1 MERYSRHI
9 LLKEIGEEGQQ
20 KLRKA
25 SVLIVGAGGLGSPVA
40 LYLTAAGIGQIGII
54 DDDVVSLT
62 NLQRQILYRESQIG
76 TPKVACAKAT
86 LNDLNSETNIRTYP
100 FRLDESN
107 ARSII
112 NEYDLIIDACDN
124 FDTRYLID
132 RITQESGIP
141 YLYGSIGEFTGQVSI
156 FNISGAGSYADLF
169 PEDEKPEK
177 GTLPLGVMGS
187 VPGVIGSIQATE
199 AIKLITGI
207 GKPLINELLC
217 IDLLNMEFRKI
228 KLG

>member
-20 KLRKA
+20 KLLKA
-25 SVLIVGAGGLGSPVA
+25 SVLIIGAGGLGSPIA
-40 LYLTAAGIGQIGII
+40 LYLAAAGVGRIGII

-112 NEYDLIIDACDN
+112 KEYDLIIDACDN

-187 VPGVIGSIQATE
+187 VPGVIGSTQATE

>member
-40 LYLTAAGIGQIGII
+40 LYLAAAGIGQIGII

-112 NEYDLIIDACDN
+112 KEYDLIIDACDN

>member
-20 KLRKA
+20 KLLKA
-25 SVLIVGAGGLGSPVA
+25 SVLIIGAGGLGSPIA
-40 LYLTAAGIGQIGII
+40 LYLAAAGVGRIGII

-86 LNDLNSETNIRTYP
+86 LNDLNSETDIRTYP
-100 FRLDESN
+100 FRLDDSN

-112 NEYDLIIDACDN
+112 KEYDLIIDACDN
-124 FDTRYLID
+124 FDTRYLTD
-132 RITQESGIP
+132 RITQKYGVP
-141 YLYGSIGEFTGQVSI
+141 YLYGSIGEFTGQVSV
-156 FNISGAGSYADLF
+156 FNIAGAGSYADLF

>member
-40 LYLTAAGIGQIGII
+40 LYLAAAGIGQIGLI

-112 NEYDLIIDACDN
+112 KEYDLIIDACDN

>member
-9 LLKEIGEEGQQ
+9 LLKEIGEEGQL
-20 KLRKA
+20 KLLKA
-25 SVLIVGAGGLGSPVA
+25 SVLIIGAGGLGSPIA
-40 LYLTAAGIGQIGII
+40 LYLAAAGVGRIGII

-86 LNDLNSETNIRTYP
+86 LNDLNSETDIRTYP
-100 FRLDESN
+100 FRLDDSN

-112 NEYDLIIDACDN
+112 KEYDLIIDACDN
-124 FDTRYLID
+124 FDTRYLTD
-132 RITQESGIP
+132 RITQEYGIP
-141 YLYGSIGEFTGQVSI
+141 YLYGSIGEFTGQVSV
-156 FNISGAGSYADLF
+156 FNIAGAGSYADLF